1 MKKNMAFVGIGLEC
15 GQVNRGLSLSSHI
28 ARKFLNSETQFFDY
42 GDVGSTQKY
51 KKIFS
56 YLDLDQFDLSG
67 YVHAAQIIRTA
78 LATHEFTLNW
88 GGDHSIGWATISAFL
103 SLYPNGKVI
112 WIDAH
117 ADLNRPDTSP
127 TGSFHGMPVSF
138 LLGLNNYLAPK
149 ELSYR
154 LRPDQLIYVGLRSL
168 DPFETEA
175 INHFGIRTF
184 DSHYIKEFGMKEV
197 ISQIRKLI
205 KFEHVHINF
214 DIDSLDP
221 AIAPSTGVPV
231 PAGLAANEFFQ
242 LADYLAAETKYTS
255 LDIVEIN
262 PLIGTVEEVNR
273 TFNLGFSFLK
283 KFIPQQRSQHAFQL
297 ESNQGTV
304 PVATEWGL

>member
-1 MKKNMAFVGIGLEC
+1 MAFVGIGLEC
-15 GQVNRGLSLSSHI
+15 GQVNRGLSLSSHR
-28 ARKFLNSETQFFDY
+28 ARSFLNSEIQFSDY
-42 GDVGSTQKY
+42 GDIGSTQKY
-51 KKIFS
+51 KKIFNYS
-56 YLDLDQFDLSG
+56 DLDQFDLSG

-154 LRPDQLIYVGLRSL
+154 LSPDQLIYVGLRSL

-175 INHFGIRTF
+175 INHLGIRTF
-184 DSHYIKEFGMKEV
+184 DSNYIKEFGMNEV
-197 ISQIRKLI
+197 ISEIRNLV
-205 KFEHVHINF
+205 KFEHVHISF

-221 AIAPSTGVPV
+221 DIAPSTGVPV
-231 PAGLAANEFFQ
+231 PAGLAADDIFQ

-283 KFIPQQRSQHAFQL
+283 KFIPQQRSEHAFQL

>member
-1 MKKNMAFVGIGLEC
+1 MAFVGIGLEC
-15 GQVNRGLSLSSHI
+15 GQVNKGLSLSSHR
-28 ARKFLNSETQFFDY
+28 ARNFLNSETKFSDY
-42 GDVGSTQKY
+42 GDIGSDQKY
-51 KKIFS
+51 EKIFS
-56 YLDLDQFDLSG
+56 YSDLDQFDLSG
-67 YVHAAQIIRTA
+67 YVHAAQTIRTA
-78 LATHEFTLNW
+78 MATHQFTLNW

-138 LLGLNNYLAPK
+138 LLGLNSYMAPK

-175 INHFGIRTF
+175 INHLGIPTF
-184 DSHYIKEFGMKEV
+184 DCNFIKEFGMKEV

-205 KFEHVHINF
+205 KSEQVHISF

-221 AIAPSTGVPV
+221 TVAPSTGVPV
-231 PAGLAANEFFQ
+231 PAGLEAHELLQ
-242 LADYLAAETKYTS
+242 LADYLTAETKYTS

-273 TFNLGFSFLK
+273 TYNLGFSFLK
-283 KFIPQQRSQHAFQL
+283 RFIPQQRSEHAIQL

-304 PVATEWGL
+304 PVAPEWCF